1 MREKLLQALRYE
13 TNLRALAG
21 AKSYERG
28 EGYYEQGAVRSLT
41 MHAGKLA
48 ARVEGTEDY
57 TVLLWLEGGA
67 LRFECSCPMGDMGEF
82 CKHCVATALNY
93 VDVITSPTTI
103 DDEDDD
109 EADED
114 YFDEDDDYRRH
125 YGAKP
130 KLQTLDDVQSYLA
143 ACRKEQL
150 VELLLDI
157 ALQSDEWRARL
168 KRKAHERKTR

>member
-1 MREKLLQALRYE
+1 MREKLLQALRDK
-13 TNLRALAG
+13 NDLRALAG

-28 EGYYEQGAVRSLT
+28 EGYYEQGMVRSLAT
-41 MHAGKLA
+41 HAGKLA

-82 CKHCVATALNY
+82 CKHCVATALTY
-93 VDVITSPTTI
+93 VDVITSPVT

-109 EADED
+109 EADDD
-114 YFDEDDDYRRH
+114 YFDEDDDYYHRR

-130 KLQTLDDVQSYLA
+130 KLQTLGDVQSYLA

-150 VELLLDI
+150 VELLLDV
-157 ALQSDEWRARL
+157 ALESNEWRARL
-168 KRKAHERKTR
+168 KRKARERKR